1 MTAHD
6 FPFFGIIL
14 YVLMPAI
21 VLTYLFMVEFQQN
34 FLHLMDRLDSF
45 RLASSFF
52 YLRVNYLLR
61 VFIATEFCKTHDFAS
76 INFSRVNLLVL
87 FLLQQSLAHL
97 EVFDY
102 V

>member
-1 MTAHD
+1 MTAHN

-14 YVLMPAI
+14 YVLMPAV
-21 VLTYLFMVEFQQN
+21 VLTNLFMVEFQQN
-34 FLHLMDRLDSF
+34 FFHLMDRLDSF
-45 RLASSFF
+45 WLASSFF
-52 YLRVNYLLR
+52 DLRVNNLLW
-61 VFIATEFCKTHDFAS
+61 VLIATKFYKTQDFAG
-76 INFSRVNLLVL
+76 INLFGVNLLVL